1 MVAMGFAR
9 FMGAATACCGLA
21 VAIRPAVLLR
31 PCGWDDDDD
40 PARRALARTT
50 ACRDIASGLGM
61 ALAPT
66 PVALRVATGCRV
78 LSDLSDAG
86 VLAAALRDR
95 PQRTKAVAVAAGWG
109 LLCAAAGLT
118 ATRAR

>member
-9 FMGAATACCGLA
+9 FVGAATACYGLA

-31 PCGWDDDDD
+31 PCGWDDDD
-40 PARRALARTT
+40 PGRRALARTT
-50 ACRDIASGLGM
+50 GYRDLASGLGM

-66 PVALRVATGCRV
+66 PAALRVATGCRV
-78 LSDLSDAG
+78 LADFSDAG
-86 VLAAALRDR
+86 VLAVALRDR

-109 LLCAAAGLT
+109 LLCGAAGLT
-118 ATRAR
+118 ATRTR

>member
-9 FMGAATACCGLA
+9 FTGAATVCYGLA

-31 PCGWDDDDD
+31 PCGWDDDD

-61 ALAPT
+61 TLAPT
-66 PVALRVATGCRV
+66 PATLRLATGCRV

-86 VLAAALRDR
+86 ILAAALRDR
-95 PQRTKAVAVAAGWG
+95 PQRTKAVAVAVGWG
-109 LLCAAAGLT
+109 LLCGAAGLT
-118 ATRAR
+118 ATRTR

>member
-1 MVAMGFAR
+1 MVAMGLAGFA
-9 FMGAATACCGLA
+9 GAATACYGLA

-31 PCGWDDDDD
+31 PCGWTEDD
-40 PARRALARTT
+40 PAARALARMT
-50 ACRDIASGLGM
+50 ACRDIVSGLGM

-66 PVALRVATGCRV
+66 PAALRVATGCRV
-78 LSDLSDAG
+78 LADLSDAV

-109 LLCAAAGLT
+109 LLCGTAGLT
-118 ATRAR
+118 ASRTR